1 MAIVMSVNA
10 GSSSLKFQVYE
21 MPQEKVLAKGLV
33 ERIGL
38 PEGVFS
44 ITVDGKKY
52 TKTENIPD
60 HEAAVKLLVDA
71 LIEHH
76 VVNHLSEIE
85 AVGHRIVHGGEFY
98 ADSVVATDQ
107 AVAKV
112 EECVP
117 LAPLHNPAGL
127 TGYRTF
133 AKMLP
138 DAVHTFV
145 FDTAF
150 HQTMPPESYI
160 YPIPYEYYEKDAIR
174 RYGFHGTSHKYLTH
188 RLAEM
193 LGKDVE
199 DINIITCHLGN
210 GGSIT
215 AVKNGKSFKTSM
227 GLTPLSGIMMGTRSG
242 DIDPAIPGVLMQKYN
257 YSAKEV
263 DDILNKKSGLL
274 GVSGVSSDSRDV
286 SAAAQEGNER
296 AILAKKI
303 FNDRVI
309 ETVAGYYGLMGGA
322 DAIVFAGGIGENATD
337 VRKAVIDGLGAL
349 GVKLDDQANEVRGK
363 EAKISAPDSA
373 LDVYV
378 IPTDE
383 EVMIARDAYSNL
395 EKCQTQNQN

>member
-38 PEGVFS
+38 PDGVFS
-44 ITVDGKKY
+44 ITIDGKKY
-52 TKTENIPD
+52 TQTEDIPD
-60 HEAAVKLLVDA
+60 HEAAVRLLVES
-71 LIEHH
+71 LLEHH
-76 VVNHLSEIE
+76 VVNDLSEIQ

-98 ADSVVATDQ
+98 ADSVVASPQ
-107 AVAKV
+107 AVEKV
-112 EECVP
+112 EECIP

-133 AKMLP
+133 EKMLP

-150 HQTMPPESYI
+150 HQTMPPESFL

-174 RYGFHGTSHKYLTH
+174 RYGFHGTSHKYLTN
-188 RLAEM
+188 RLAQI
-193 LGKDVE
+193 LGKDV
-199 DINIITCHLGN
+199 DDLNIITCHLGN

-227 GLTPLSGIMMGTRSG
+227 GLTPLAGIMMGTRSG
-242 DIDPAIPGVLMQKYN
+242 DIDPAIPGVLMQKYG
-257 YSAKEV
+257 YTAQEV
-263 DDILNKKSGLL
+263 DNILNKQSGLL

-296 AILAKKI
+296 AILAKKM

-322 DAIVFAGGIGENATD
+322 DAIVFAGGIGENASD

-349 GVKLDDQANEVRGK
+349 GVKLDDEANNMRGK
-363 EAKISAPDSA
+363 EAKISSEDSA

-395 EKCQTQNQN
+395 DHAK

>member
-21 MPQEKVLAKGLV
+21 MPEEKVLAKGLV

-38 PEGVFS
+38 PDGVFS

-52 TKTENIPD
+52 TKTEDIPD
-60 HEAAVKLLVDA
+60 HEAAVRLLVEA
-71 LIEHH
+71 LLEHH
-76 VVNHLSEIE
+76 VVKDLSEIQ

-98 ADSVVATDQ
+98 ADSVVASPE

-112 EECVP
+112 EECIP

-133 AKMLP
+133 EKMLP

-150 HQTMPPESYI
+150 HQTMPPESFI
-160 YPIPYEYYEKDAIR
+160 YPIPYEYYENDAIR
-174 RYGFHGTSHKYLTH
+174 RYGFHGTSHKYLTQ
-188 RLAEM
+188 RLAQM

-227 GLTPLSGIMMGTRSG
+227 GLTPLAGVMMGTRSG
-242 DIDPAIPGVLMQKYN
+242 DIDPAIPMVLMQKYG
-257 YSAKEV
+257 YTAQEV
-263 DDILNKKSGLL
+263 DNILNKKSGLL
-274 GVSGVSSDSRDV
+274 GVSGISSDSRDV

-322 DAIVFAGGIGENATD
+322 DAIVFAGGIGENASD

-349 GVKLDDQANEVRGK
+349 GVKLDDEANNMRGK
-363 EAKISAPDSA
+363 EAKISAEDSK

-383 EVMIARDAYSNL
+383 EVMLARDAYANL
-395 EKCQTQNQN
+395 ENAQ